1 MNTALSGYR
10 VALGVAALLAAAV
23 AHAQAPNI
31 STVLGRGNGDGAQAR
46 HAQFNNVYAAV
57 FDVAGNA
64 YIADGGDDN
73 VRKIAGDGTISTVA
87 GSGPFYYA
95 GSCANGTATA
105 VRIAFPQGIALD
117 HNGNPLIVDTY
128 DSCVRRLNPD
138 GTLTLV
144 VGGGIGFSGDGG
156 QAIDAGLSSPS
167 AIAVDTTGNWY
178 IADSG
183 DNRVRK
189 VDTSGKI
196 GTIAG
201 SNSNTY
207 GGDGGDATSAGVY
220 FPTGVAVD
228 ASGNVYIAEP
238 FDYVVRKVDTLGKI
252 STVAGNGTSGSIIGN
267 GVDAT
272 SVALNVPRAVA
283 VAPDGELYIA
293 DAGTGVISRVDAQGK
308 IWPVAG
314 TSALVFGYS
323 PDGTPALGA
332 GLGDIANITFDNS
345 GRLIIMGGARV
356 LRVETNATL
365 TTLAGDAGY
374 ADGTAAA
381 AASLRFAANAA
392 VDVAGN
398 LLVADT
404 GNSRVRRLNRDESVD
419 TIAGDGSGNYAT
431 GDGGPA
437 IAAGLYQPQAV
448 ALDAA
453 GNVYIAEYEHIRK
466 VDATTQ
472 HISTFSNSAAVTL
485 CGAQGRIVE
494 PVAMAFDAHGSLYVA
509 DQGCDRVYAFDNAG
523 NASAFAGTG
532 LSGAGADNVP
542 ATQSAI
548 GAPSGV
554 AVDAKGNVYIVEG
567 GNNRVRKV
575 GLDGNIVTIAGTGT
589 GTAGYNG
596 DEIAALSAQLSGPD
610 GVAVDPAGNVYISD
624 RGNALVRRVG
634 TDGMIHRVAG
644 TLNVQ
649 GYGGDGGLATS
660 AQLGGPQGLVYDRGT
675 LFIVEASN
683 SQVRAVDLGEIFA
696 NGFEP

>member
-1 MNTALSGYR
+1 VS
-10 VALGVAALLAAAV
+10 
-23 AHAQAPNI
+23 I
-31 STVLGRGNGDGAQAR
+31 
-46 HAQFNNVYAAV
+46 
-57 FDVAGNA
+57 
-64 YIADGGDDN
+64 
-73 VRKIAGDGTISTVA
+73 VA
-87 GSGPFYYA
+87 GSGVYA
-95 GSCANGTATA
+95 PATPGPATSSSVGT
-105 VRIAFPQGIALD
+105 P
-117 HNGNPLIVDTY
+117 
-128 DSCVRRLNPD
+128 
-138 GTLTLV
+138 
-144 VGGGIGFSGDGG
+144 
-156 QAIDAGLSSPS
+156 AGV
-167 AIAVDTTGNWY
+167 AVDQSGNVY
-178 IADSG
+178 IADESF
-183 DNRVRK
+183 DVIYK
-189 VDTSGKI
+189 VTPNGTLSVFAGTSGSF
-196 GTIAG
+196 GTPLPG
-201 SNSNTY
+201 P
-207 GGDGGDATSAGVY
+207 ATSTRLASVQ
-220 FPTGVAVD
+220 GVAVD

-437 IAAGLYQPQAV
+437 LAAGLYQPQAV

-472 HISTFSNSAAVTL
+472 HISTFSNSAAATL

-509 DQGCDRVYAFDNAG
+509 DQGCDLVYAFDSAG

-575 GLDGNIVTIAGTGT
+575 GLDGNIVTIAGT